1 MSAGLAAQRDPAWLF
16 ESLGGDAGGRGAARV
31 NVPDTLV
38 FRLCVPREARPR
50 RRWRGPRDKRARGPA
65 ACGCLA

>member
-1 MSAGLAAQRDPAWLF
+1 MSAGLAAQRDPSWLF

-38 FRLCVPREARPR
+38 FRLCVPRT
-50 RRWRGPRDKRARGPA
+50 RDHRARGPA